1 MNYGPPLLPAWRSV
15 RETAVGKWERKTVIF
30 GGENS
35 KEGEGI

>member
-1 MNYGPPLLPAWRSV
+1 MNSGPLLPAWRSV
-15 RETAVGKWERKTVIF
+15 RETTVDKWERKTVIF